1 MVVLRIA
8 SVAMICQTCQHKAS
22 RSMKSE
28 ERVYGKVKL
37 NYPVDIDTGIK
48 LYEWSSNLVASKL
61 MLDHHLLDRIEKP
74 TVETNEPE
82 TYRKENE
89 APIIEDWVSDSDE
102 ENVPKVNT
110 VKETRVNTARPKAVI
125 SAVNGNKENVVK
137 ASTCWGNPQKDLK
150 DKGVIDSGYSRHMTE
165 NRSCL
170 TDYKEIDR
178 GFVAFGGNSK
188 GGKITRKGKI
198 RTGKLDFEDVYFV
211 KELKFNLFNVSQ
223 MCDKKNSVLFTDTEC
238 VVLSLDFK
246 LTDESH
252 VLLKVPRKDNM
263 YSVDLRNV
271 VPQGGLTCLFAKAT
285 PDESNLWHRRLGH
298 VNFKTMN
305 KLVRGNLVRGRKP
318 ALSFMRPFGYPVT
331 ILNTIDHLGKFDG
344 KANEGFFIGYS
355 TNSKA
360 FRVFNSRTRIVEENL
375 HVKLEWRQEE
385 ENKDVED
392 PRNEGGNPSEEGER
406 VDQEKDP
413 NVNSTN
419 NINTV
424 SPTVNAVGIEGN
436 VVDENIVYGCADDPN
451 MPDLEE
457 IGKFSDVEDDVS
469 GANINNL
476 DTYFQVSLV
485 PTTRIHKDHPL
496 NQVIGDL
503 IDAIRLFL
511 AYVLFKDFV
520 VYQMDVKSAFLYG
533 KIEEEVYV
541 SQPPGFE
548 DPNFPDRVYNVDK
561 ALYGLHQAPRAWY
574 ETLSTYLLD
583 NGFQRGKIDKTLF
596 IRRVRRIILLVQ
608 VYVDDIIFGSTKK
621 LLCIEFEK
629 IMHKKFQMSS
639 MGELTFFLGLQVKQ
653 KNDGIFISQ
662 DKYVTEILN
671 KFGFS
676 DVKTASTPMETHKP
690 LLKDA
695 DGEDID
701 EHMYR
706 SMIGSMMYLTSS
718 RPDIMFVVCVCV
730 RFQVNPKVSHLH
742 AVKRIFRYLKGQPK
756 VGLWLISWQC
766 KKQNVVDNSTTKAEY
781 IAASNCVNV
790 VYDTPSHTKK
800 IFANM
805 RRKGKDFSGTVT
817 PLFSS
822 MLAQQADMGEGS
834 RHPTDPQHTSTS
846 AQPSNEKQITAPSSS
861 QPKKTY
867 KRRKPKKVTE
877 IPQSSEPT
885 NLVADEVVHEE
896 RGDIMEKAATTA
908 TSLDVEKDSGNINRT
923 QSTTMPNVAL
933 PQGIGSGGR
942 PRRQETLG
950 DRLDQT
956 RIKLKELMEICTKLS
971 ERVIDLETTKTA
983 QAKEIAN
990 LKKRVK
996 KLEKKRKSRT
1006 LEMNLF
1012 KIGTSRR
1019 RSLGEED
1026 ASKQG
1031 RNLKQGKQSSI
1042 FEDSDFDEEF
1052 DANMDEAIEQV
1063 YDANKDTVEEGE
1075 VQVPTADMEV
1085 NNEVVTTAKPSTPP
1099 TTTTITTVIKDEDLI
1114 IAQTLMKMKSKKS
1127 KVRGVTMQEPNE
1139 TATRPTVPPPQHDPK
1154 DKGKA
1159 KMVEPKKPLKRK
1171 AQIKFD
1177 GEDDVQA
1184 LMDADY
1190 ELAARLQV
1198 EEQGELSV
1206 EEKSRL
1212 FVELMDKSKKH
1223 FAKLRAKEQRR
1234 KPPTKAQKR
1243 NQMYSFVPM
1252 DSEVVKGNK
1261 DKAEGNKKRTREE
1274 LDEDSVKRQKMEDDA
1289 EKAELKLCLE
1299 IVPYDNKVVNFE
1311 PLATKSPIVDWKTQI
1326 LGEDIYYQ
1334 GRIIGIKRLLSA
1346 VEVTA
1351 AGYGFYCWSYDEVPP
1366 KSNNDMPL
1374 RHFKTLSLD
1383 ELRSHD
1389 FNLFSD
1395 KEYSKEEVAEIM
1407 AETMEQYMSKTRAD
1421 YGSGVASPKIKDK
1434 DNFELKGQFLK
1445 ELRTNTFS
1453 GSNHEDAN
1461 EHIEK
1466 LLEIIDLFH
1475 IPNITID
1482 QVMLRAFPMSL
1493 TRAASHWLRN
1503 EPTGSITTWDGL
1515 KKISKQ
1521 ILSTCSNCK
1530 EDGGNQQLSAST

>member
-1 MVVLRIA
+1 MPPKPDLVYPSIDDFVDVSESVSESVVE
-8 SVAMICQTCQHKAS
+8 M
-22 RSMKSE
+22 
-28 ERVYGKVKL
+28 
-37 NYPVDIDTGIK
+37 
-48 LYEWSSNLVASKL
+48 
-61 MLDHHLLDRIEKP
+61 P
-74 TVETNEPE
+74 TVKTNKPK
-82 TYRKENE
+82 TARKENG
-89 APIIEDWVSDSDE
+89 APIIEDWVSESEEEDE
-102 ENVPKVNT
+102 TKFQTVNI
-110 VKETRVNTARPKAVI
+110 VKGTRVNTTRPKEI
-125 SAVNGNKENVVK
+125 LSAAKGNKKNAIK
-137 ASTCWGNPQKDLK
+137 ASACWVWRLKHKVLDQGNPHQDLK
-150 DKGVIDSGYSRHMTE
+150 DKGVIDHGCSRHMTG
-165 NRSCL
+165 NRSYL
-170 TDYKEIDR
+170 TDYEEIDG
-178 GFVAFGGNSK
+178 GFVAFRGTK
-188 GGKITRKGKI
+188 
-198 RTGKLDFEDVYFV
+198 
-211 KELKFNLFNVSQ
+211 VS
-223 MCDKKNSVLFTDTEC
+223 FTNTEC

-263 YSVDLRNV
+263 YSVDLKNV
-271 VPQGGLTCLFAKAT
+271 VPQG
-285 PDESNLWHRRLGH
+285 
-298 VNFKTMN
+298 
-305 KLVRGNLVRGRKP
+305 GRKP

-706 SMIGSMMYLTSS
+706 SMIGWMMYLTSS

-822 MLAQQADMGEGS
+822 MLAQQVDMGEGS

-867 KRRKPKKVTE
+867 KRRKPKKVTK

-908 TSLDVEKDSGNINRT
+908 TSLDVVDPGAKKPWGTDLIKLGLSLSKQSYDSPLKRVNT
-923 QSTTMPNVAL
+923 
-933 PQGIGSGGR
+933 
-942 PRRQETLG
+942 PRSDEG
-950 DRLDQT
+950 

-1114 IAQTLMKMKSKKS
+1114 IAQTLIKMKSKKS

-1334 GRIIGIKRLLSA
+1334 VKRA
-1346 VEVTA
+1346 D
-1351 AGYGFYCWSYDEVPP
+1351 GSYKMYKIFSEIL
-1366 KSNNDMPL
+1366 NDFDRQDL
-1374 RHFKTLSLD
+1374 INLYRLVIERFKTTRP
-1383 ELRSHD
+1383 ERSD
-1389 FNLFSD
+1389 RILW
-1395 KEYSKEEVAEIM
+1395 
-1407 AETMEQYMSKTRAD
+1407 
-1421 YGSGVASPKIKDK
+1421 G
-1434 DNFELKGQFLK
+1434 
-1445 ELRTNTFS
+1445 
-1453 GSNHEDAN
+1453 
-1461 EHIEK
+1461 
-1466 LLEIIDLFH
+1466 DLM
-1475 IPNITID
+1475 TI
-1482 QVMLRAFPMSL
+1482 FKPS
-1493 TRAASHWLRN
+1493 
-1503 EPTGSITTWDGL
+1503 
-1515 KKISKQ
+1515 
-1521 ILSTCSNCK
+1521 
-1530 EDGGNQQLSAST
+1530 